1 MATASTV
8 ANPYKITGG
17 AVAASLKITDESV
30 TIQKIVWYGATTAGH
45 LLSVTDK
52 AGNTLYKCSADAPGA
67 SGVLTYTDDFPLG
80 LAASGVYC
88 DDMDSGE
95 LYVYVK

>member
-1 MATASTV
+1 MATASIV

-17 AVAASLKITDESV
+17 AVSTSTKITDETV
-30 TIQKIVWYGATTAGH
+30 IIQRILWYGATTAGH

-52 AGNTLYKCSADAPGA
+52 AGNTLYKCSADAPGS
-67 SGVLTYTDDFPLG
+67 SGVLTYSDDFPLG
-80 LAASGVYC
+80 LAVSGIYC